1 MDIDDYTGEEDNI
14 QDQDDSTL
22 QKKDNDLILKTRTYD
37 ISITYDKFYQTPRVW
52 LFGYNENGQPLEPLK
67 IMEDIYADYSKKTVT
82 IETHP
87 HLNTS
92 HASIH
97 PCRHAEMMK
106 KMIDR
111 LSTEGKMPRV
121 DL

>member
-1 MDIDDYTGEEDNI
+1 DFHVTGVQTCALPI
-14 QDQDDSTL
+14 
-22 QKKDNDLILKTRTYD
+22 Y
-37 ISITYDKFYQTPRVW
+37 KFYQTPRVW

-111 LSTEGKMPRV
+111 RSEERRVGKECRSRW
-121 DL
+121 